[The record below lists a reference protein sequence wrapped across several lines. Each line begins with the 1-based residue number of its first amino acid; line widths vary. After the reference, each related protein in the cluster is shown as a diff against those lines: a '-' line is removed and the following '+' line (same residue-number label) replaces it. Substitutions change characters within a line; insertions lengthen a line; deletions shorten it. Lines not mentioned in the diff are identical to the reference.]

1 MKLRPSFETA
11 VTIVAFAI
19 AVAFV
24 GLCLAYI
31 IGALG
36 DAPPLVEL

>member
-1 MKLRPSFETA
+1 MKLRPSLE
-11 VTIVAFAI
+11 VMMTIMAFAI

-31 IGALG
+31 ISALG
-36 DAPPLVEL
+36 DAPLAGL

>member
-1 MKLRPSFETA
+1 MKLRPSLE
-11 VTIVAFAI
+11 VMMTIMAFAI

-36 DAPPLVEL
+36 DALLIGL